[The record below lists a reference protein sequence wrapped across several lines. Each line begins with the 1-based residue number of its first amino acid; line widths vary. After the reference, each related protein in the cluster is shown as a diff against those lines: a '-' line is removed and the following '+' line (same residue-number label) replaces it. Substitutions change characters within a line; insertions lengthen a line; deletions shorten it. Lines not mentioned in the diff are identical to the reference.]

1 MTARPNMRQRLADA
15 LKHTPAAFADLRVER
30 RQVTHIVFRDDGLET
45 VDSHVDQGG
54 IARALLPG
62 GGWGVVTFTLRSV
75 RDLKRRVRQAWD
87 AARTATGQ
95 HIELAP
101 VEPVVAEVKTNLVKD
116 FCQVPLEHKTTLM
129 ECYHDQLIRG
139 APCIQSGQVEYRDT
153 FTQVYYA
160 NSEGTY
166 TYQERPTI
174 DLQLSAVAGE
184 DSRVQRAGKSLALA
198 AGFEAVENRD
208 DLVRDVIKLAGD
220 LLNAEPV
227 RGGRYPVVLDPA
239 LAGLFIHEA
248 FGHLSEAD
256 FIVANPQAQERM
268 ALGQQLGP
276 RELDV
281 SDDGSLPGL
290 RGSVAFDDEGVPT
303 QKTYLIREGK
313 LVGRLHS
320 RETAAELGERPTG
333 NARATSYRYPPLV
346 RMTNTAIEPGNGG
359 TLSDLIRDVELGLYA
374 CDWLGGEMAIDD
386 FTFVAKYAH
395 MIRHGE
401 LAEMVRDV
409 TCTGNVFETL
419 GNIDRIGSDF
429 AWDVS
434 SGDCGKGAEG
444 LPVCDGGPHI
454 RVQDVLV
461 GGK

>member
-1 MTARPNMRQRLADA
+1 MTARPNLRDRMTDA

-30 RQVTHIVFRDDGLET
+30 REATHIVFRDDGLET

-62 GGWGVVTFTLRSV
+62 GGWGVVTFTRL

-87 AARTATGQ
+87 AAQAATEQ
-95 HIELAP
+95 RVELAP
-101 VEPVVAEVKTNLVKD
+101 VQPVVAEVKANLVKD
-116 FCQVPLEHKTTLM
+116 LRQVPLEDKTALAQR
-129 ECYHDQLIRG
+129 YHAQLIQG
-139 APCIQSGQVEYRDT
+139 APSIQSAQVEYRDT

-166 TYQERPTI
+166 VYQERPTI
-174 DLQLSAVAGE
+174 DLQLAAIARE
-184 DSRVQRAGKSLALA
+184 DSRVQRIVKSLALA
-198 AGFEAVENRD
+198 AGFEAVENRE
-208 DLVRDVIKLAGD
+208 DLVRDAVKLACD
-220 LLNAEPV
+220 LLDAESV

-276 RELDV
+276 SELDV
-281 SDDGSLPGL
+281 SDNGSVPGL
-290 RGSVAFDDEGVPT
+290 RGSMAFDDEGVPS
-303 QKTYLIREGK
+303 QKTYLIRGGK

-333 NARATSYRYPPLV
+333 NARATSYRFPPLV

-359 TLSDLIRDVELGLYA
+359 TLADLIRDVELGLYA

-386 FTFVAKYAH
+386 FTFVAKYAY

-401 LAEMVRDV
+401 LAERVRDV

-434 SGDCGKGAEG
+434 SGDCGKGVEG

>member
-1 MTARPNMRQRLADA
+1 MIKRPNLRERLTDA
-15 LKHTPAAFADLRVER
+15 LQRTPAAFADLRVER
-30 RQVTHIVFRDDGLET
+30 RQVTHIVFHDDGLEA

-62 GGWGVVTFTLRSV
+62 GGWGTVTFTQL

-87 AARTATGQ
+87 AARAATEQ
-95 HIELAP
+95 HVELAP
-101 VEPVVAEVKTNLVKD
+101 VEPVVAEVKTKLVKD
-116 FCQVPLEHKTTLM
+116 FRQVPLEWKTALAQR
-129 ECYHDQLIRG
+129 YHTQLTQS
-139 APCIQSGQVEYRDT
+139 APCIQSAQVEYRDA

-166 TYQERPTI
+166 IYQEKPTI
-174 DLQLSAVAGE
+174 DLQLSAVARE
-184 DSRVQRAGKSLALA
+184 DSRVQKAAKSLALA

-208 DLVRDVIKLAGD
+208 DLVRDAVKLACD
-220 LLNAEPV
+220 LLKAEPV

-256 FIVANPQAQERM
+256 FIVANPQAQARM

-276 RELDV
+276 SELDV
-281 SDDGSLPGL
+281 SDDGSVPGL

-303 QKTYLIREGK
+303 HKTYLIRNGK
-313 LVGRLHS
+313 LAGRLHS
-320 RETAAELGERPTG
+320 RETAAELGEQPTG
-333 NARATSYRYPPLV
+333 NARATSYRFPPLV
-346 RMTNTAIEPGNGG
+346 RMTNTAIEPGSGG
-359 TLSDLIRDVELGLYA
+359 ALPDLIRDVELGLYA

-434 SGDCGKGAEG
+434 SGDCGKGVEG
-444 LPVCDGGPHI
+444 LPVCDGGPHVRI
-454 RVQDVLV
+454 QDVLV

>member
-1 MTARPNMRQRLADA
+1 MPARPNLRDRMSDA

-30 RQVTHIVFRDDGLET
+30 REATHIVFRDDGLET
-45 VDSHVDQGG
+45 VDSHIDQGG

-62 GGWGVVTFTLRSV
+62 GGWGVVTFTQL

-87 AARTATGQ
+87 AAQAATEQ
-95 HIELAP
+95 RVELAP
-101 VEPVVAEVKTNLVKD
+101 VQPVVAEVKANLVKD
-116 FCQVPLEHKTTLM
+116 FRQVPLEDKTALAQR
-129 ECYHDQLIRG
+129 YHAQLIQS
-139 APCIQSGQVEYRDT
+139 APCIQSAQVEYRDT

-160 NSEGTY
+160 NREGTY
-166 TYQERPTI
+166 VYQERPTI
-174 DLQLSAVAGE
+174 DLQLAAIARE
-184 DSRVQRAGKSLALA
+184 DSRVQRIAKSLALA

-208 DLVRDVIKLAGD
+208 DLVRDAVKLACD
-220 LLNAEPV
+220 LLDAEPV
-227 RGGRYPVVLDPA
+227 CGGRYPVVLDPA

-276 RELDV
+276 SDLDV
-281 SDDGSLPGL
+281 SDDGSVPGL
-290 RGSVAFDDEGVPT
+290 RGSVTFDDEGVPS
-303 QKTYLIREGK
+303 QKTYLIRGGK

-333 NARATSYRYPPLV
+333 NARATSYRFPPMV

-359 TLSDLIRDVELGLYA
+359 MLADLIRDVELGLYA

-386 FTFVAKYAH
+386 FTFVAKYAY

-401 LAEMVRDV
+401 LAEKVRDV

-429 AWDVS
+429 AWDDS
-434 SGDCGKGAEG
+434 SGDCGKGVEG

>member
-1 MTARPNMRQRLADA
+1 MTTRSNMRERLTDA
-15 LKHTPAAFADLRVER
+15 LKHTSAAFADLRVER
-30 RQVTHIVFRDDGLET
+30 REVTHIVFRDGGLET

-62 GGWGVVTFTLRSV
+62 GGWGEVTFTQL

-87 AARTATGQ
+87 AARAATEQ
-95 HIELAP
+95 RIELAP
-101 VEPVVAEVKTNLVKD
+101 VEPMVAEVKASLAKD
-116 FCQVPLEHKTTLM
+116 FRQVPLEDKTALM
-129 ECYHDQLIRG
+129 VHYHTQLVQGDSR
-139 APCIQSGQVEYRDT
+139 IQSGQVEYRDV

-166 TYQERPTI
+166 IYQERPTI
-174 DLQLSAVAGE
+174 DLQLAAVARE

-198 AGFEAVENRD
+198 AGFEAIENRD
-208 DLVRDVIKLAGD
+208 DLVRGAIKLACD

-248 FGHLSEAD
+248 YGHLSEAD
-256 FIVANPQAQERM
+256 FIVANPRAKERM
-268 ALGQQLGP
+268 TLGQQLGSK
-276 RELDV
+276 ELDV
-281 SDDGSLPGL
+281 SDDGSVPGL
-290 RGSVAFDDEGVPT
+290 RGSIAFDDEGVPT
-303 QKTYLIREGK
+303 QKTTLIREGK

-320 RETAAELGERPTG
+320 RETAAELGEQPTG
-333 NARATSYRYPPLV
+333 NARATSYRFPPLV
-346 RMTNTAIEPGNGG
+346 RMTNTAIEPGYGG

-386 FTFVAKYAH
+386 FTFVGKYAYL
-395 MIRHGE
+395 IRHGE

-434 SGDCGKGAEG
+434 SGDCGKGVEG

-454 RVQDVLV
+454 RIQDVLV